1 MKKALIIFSS
11 ILMVACSS
19 PLDKKYSEDTLEE
32 DAKELRNELDS
43 TEAKLLLGSIFRLTM
58 QQEDLSK
65 MTYGEILENGKAWKA
80 EQDRIEAE
88 QKALQEK
95 AAREEAERVA
105 RLQNAVMV
113 TCFKKGYT
121 EVDYQDY
128 ITYGFAIQNKS
139 EQDIRAVKGEIV
151 FTDLFDDE
159 IKTLSF
165 TYDQPIKAG
174 ATSNWNATTDYNQ
187 FRDED
192 VRLRNKNL
200 EDLKIVWK
208 PIKVIFQDGTT
219 LE

>member
-1 MKKALIIFSS
+1 MKKALIILSS
-11 ILMVACSS
+11 ILVVACSS
-19 PLDKKYSEDTLEE
+19 PLDKKYSEDTFEE

-43 TEAKLLLGSIFRLTM
+43 TEAKLLLGSIFRLTL

-65 MTYGEILENGKAWKA
+65 MTYGEILENGKAWKT

-95 AAREEAERVA
+95 AAREEAERVT

-139 EQDIRAVKGEIV
+139 EQDIRAVKGEIM

-174 ATSNWNATTDYNQ
+174 ATANWNATTDYNQ
-187 FRDED
+187 FMDDD
-192 VRLRNKNL
+192 VRLKNKEL
-200 EDLKIVWK
+200 KDLKIVWK
-208 PIKVIFQDGTT
+208 PIKVIFQDGST